1 MEINKRSRE
10 HMNDA
15 LELIDTAHSALLR
28 LQMLEPSP
36 ACASALNVLSDER
49 ERLQRAVAAALP
61 GMSACVVRGAPL
73 FDA

>member
-49 ERLQRAVAAALP
+49 ERLQRAVAAAQP
-61 GMSACVVRGAPL
+61 AMSACVVRGAPL